1 MMFFSTYEK
10 TNTGSQLPFI
20 FIFLICLKLDR
31 KREKKWRKQKKHQK
45 KIRRKKTSR
54 KDFLKLVIFI
64 PLFAHP
70 IKINNLKFPPF
81 YYSET
86 PFLVIGKGKK
96 KELS

>member
-1 MMFFSTYEK
+1 MMFISAYEE

-31 KREKKWRKQKKHQK
+31 KREKKWRKQKKYTEEK
-45 KIRRKKTSR
+45 KISR
-54 KDFLKLVIFI
+54 KEFLKSVIFI
-64 PLFAHP
+64 PLSAHP
-70 IKINNLKFPPF
+70 IKINNLKLPPF

-86 PFLVIGKGKK
+86 PFLVIGERRKKK